1 MSLGRLIVAI
11 ERKRRRMYQASG
23 DARLRISQELDLLI
37 VEYMRM
43 VRG

>member
-1 MSLGRLIVAI
+1 MQLKQLLTEI
-11 ERKRRRMYQASG
+11 ERKRRLMYEARG